1 MKINSGAFRN
11 KSYYVFKKWG
21 RRSYSLFSVLRKI
34 VKISVLPVA
43 YFVALPLVSSG
54 SEQDSS
60 TVRITH
66 EIDEVEVA
74 ASRSPLIYS
83 QIARILSVIES
94 ADIQQS
100 PAQSVQDLLE
110 FIAGVDV
117 RQRGAEGVQAD
128 ISIRGG
134 SFDQT
139 LILLN
144 GINITDP
151 QTGHHNLNLP
161 VTLSQI
167 ERIEI
172 LEGPAARVYG
182 PDAFSGAINFVTKKP
197 EGVSLQTDATAGSF
211 GYLNGNLSGS
221 FQTGNTGHLV
231 AINRKSSKGYIKNT
245 DFEDTNLFYS
255 AEMESTGGTM
265 SAQAGITG
273 KSFGANS
280 FYSPLYP
287 EQFEKTSTCFA
298 SLRWNSTRKMHLA
311 PALYWRR
318 NLDKFML
325 FRNDAPEWYHNH
337 NYHRTD
343 VRGAKLNSWFLWEA
357 GKTAFGAE
365 FRSEEILSN
374 VLGESIGENIKVKN
388 EDAFYTKSKARS
400 IASLFLEHTV
410 FANNWNFSAG
420 IMGNSVSDNREIN
433 FFPGIDVS
441 YQFSPAVKLFA
452 SWNRSMRM
460 PTFNDLYYSDPVS
473 RGNPELKPEKTSA
486 AEFGI
491 KYDLPFLQGHAVIFH
506 RTGKN
511 LIDWVKESESDKFR
525 QSMNHTR
532 IFSQGAEIQI
542 QYQPKL
548 HLKIF
553 SPNNIR
559 LSYFFNNQQKQEG
572 NLISYYV
579 LDNIRHKLVASVN
592 QSFTKHFSS
601 EIAFIYQKREG
612 TFGLVT
618 SEGATVET
626 PYNSFWLTHA
636 KIIYQLKSVQFYVSA
651 NNLFNVHFFDLGNVV
666 QPGRWIKAGISLNL
680 SLK

>member
-60 TVRITH
+60 SVRITH
-66 EIDEVEVA
+66 EIDEVEVT

-273 KSFGANS
+273 KSFGAKS
-280 FYSPLYP
+280 FYKTLYP
-287 EQFEKTSTCFA
+287 
-298 SLRWNSTRKMHLA
+298 
-311 PALYWRR
+311 
-318 NLDKFML
+318 
-325 FRNDAPEWYHNH
+325 
-337 NYHRTD
+337 
-343 VRGAKLNSWFLWEA
+343 
-357 GKTAFGAE
+357 
-365 FRSEEILSN
+365 
-374 VLGESIGENIKVKN
+374 
-388 EDAFYTKSKARS
+388 
-400 IASLFLEHTV
+400 
-410 FANNWNFSAG
+410 
-420 IMGNSVSDNREIN
+420 
-433 FFPGIDVS
+433 
-441 YQFSPAVKLFA
+441 
-452 SWNRSMRM
+452 
-460 PTFNDLYYSDPVS
+460 
-473 RGNPELKPEKTSA
+473 
-486 AEFGI
+486 
-491 KYDLPFLQGHAVIFH
+491 
-506 RTGKN
+506 
-511 LIDWVKESESDKFR
+511 
-525 QSMNHTR
+525 
-532 IFSQGAEIQI
+532 
-542 QYQPKL
+542 
-548 HLKIF
+548 
-553 SPNNIR
+553 
-559 LSYFFNNQQKQEG
+559 
-572 NLISYYV
+572 
-579 LDNIRHKLVASVN
+579 
-592 QSFTKHFSS
+592 
-601 EIAFIYQKREG
+601 
-612 TFGLVT
+612 
-618 SEGATVET
+618 
-626 PYNSFWLTHA
+626 
-636 KIIYQLKSVQFYVSA
+636 
-651 NNLFNVHFFDLGNVV
+651 
-666 QPGRWIKAGISLNL
+666 
-680 SLK
+680 